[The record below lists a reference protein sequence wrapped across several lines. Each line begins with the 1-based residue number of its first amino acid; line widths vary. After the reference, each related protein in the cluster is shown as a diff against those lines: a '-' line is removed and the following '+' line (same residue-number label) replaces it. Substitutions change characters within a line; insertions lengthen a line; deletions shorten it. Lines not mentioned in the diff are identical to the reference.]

1 MDLEHFITCTSF
13 VPPSQR
19 MLNLHPSVF
28 WITKLDQMTLLSTLS
43 SIMIQG
49 GVGREEKE
57 LCLSDLRSLT
67 SLEVGS
73 YGFCNCNTVVLKS
86 MNDWMNDEWDLT
98 RLKSI
103 ILGYFA
109 FEAEKDDADIESS
122 SLIMN
127 SMNDSSLLS
136 RSSFSVYSSRKWI
149 QFQISSKSEH
159 IW

>member
-1 MDLEHFITCTSF
+1 MDFEHFITCTSF

-67 SLEVGS
+67 NLEVGS
-73 YGFCNCNTVVLKS
+73 YAFCNCNTVVLKS
-86 MNDWMNDEWDLT
+86 MND
-98 RLKSI
+98 
-103 ILGYFA
+103 
-109 FEAEKDDADIESS
+109 
-122 SLIMN
+122 
-127 SMNDSSLLS
+127 
-136 RSSFSVYSSRKWI
+136 
-149 QFQISSKSEH
+149 
-159 IW
+159 